1 MQTPVGYRCR
11 NCLRGQQAVFD
22 TAQEYEHAIAAVVG
36 AVGVGVATYLLGY
49 LDIWGLFLAPV
60 LGGILAGVIRA
71 AVRRRRSQKLPL
83 MAALGGGL
91 GVLVNLGLLLGS
103 IMQALGDPN
112 ILMFFIRRSSM
123 ILWPLAHGALVIAIM
138 YSRLKT
144 TRTQG

>member
-1 MQTPVGYRCR
+1 
-11 NCLRGQQAVFD
+11 
-22 TAQEYEHAIAAVVG
+22 
-36 AVGVGVATYLLGY
+36 
-49 LDIWGLFLAPV
+49 
-60 LGGILAGVIRA
+60 
-71 AVRRRRSQKLPL
+71 

-112 ILMFFIRRSSM
+112 ILIFFIRRSSM
-123 ILWPLAHGALVIAIM
+123 FLWPLAHGALVIAIM

>member
-22 TAQEYEHAIAAVVG
+22 TAHGYDHAIAAAVG
-36 AVGVGVATYLLGY
+36 AVGVGVATYLLGF
-49 LDIWGLFLAPV
+49 LDVWGFLLAPV
-60 LGGILAGVIRA
+60 LGGILGGVIRT

-103 IMQALGDPN
+103 ILYALGDPN
-112 ILMFFIRRSSM
+112 GLIFFLRRSSM
-123 ILWPLAHGALVIAIM
+123 MLWPLAHGALMIAIM

-144 TRTQG
+144 IRT